1 MNATPT
7 STMLRCQTAFTACA
21 SILLAITLITTFGCG
36 SAEEEAAEATA
47 QASGTVTVNGKAVTR
62 GTVALYSLQSGASA
76 EATLDRGGKF
86 KLTDPLAP
94 GQYTVFLSRTAGV
107 PEKFLSETS
116 SDYTVTLKEGAN
128 ELVID
133 LK

>member
-1 MNATPT
+1 M
-7 STMLRCQTAFTACA
+7 
-21 SILLAITLITTFGCG
+21 AITLIAAFGCG
-36 SAEEEAAEATA
+36 SAEEEAPEATA
-47 QASGTVTVNGKAVTR
+47 HPSGTVTVNGRAVTR

-86 KLTDPLAP
+86 ELTDPLAP
-94 GQYTVFLSRTAGV
+94 GEYTVFLSHAAGV

-128 ELVID
+128 ELAID